1 MRAKRYFL
9 SLLAILAYSTIYASD
24 YMDPKYYDFDVNG
37 IYYTITSNIDHTVA
51 VTYGL
56 TGSIDSNE
64 ENEFTENNGIIQYYY
79 GDGGEYLYYIINMYL
94 FLGFGINPS
103 HVQYAY
109 SGSIS
114 IPRSVKYKEIEYK
127 VTAIDSHAFENCS
140 GITSIIIPSSV
151 TSIGARA
158 FKGCSGLTSVTIGS
172 TTPPNVYSDSFE
184 GITNS
189 ATLYVPAGSKA
200 AYEAADY
207 WKDFK
212 EIIELPIAFAD
223 SNVKTL
229 CVSNWDTNGDGEL
242 SVDEAAAVTSLGNV
256 FKYNTDIV
264 SFNELRYFTG
274 LTSIED
280 YAFSGCT
287 NLTSFVIPNSVKSI
301 GEEIVRYCTNLASLD
316 IPNSVTTIGA
326 YAFWDS
332 GLTELSIPNSVT
344 SIGRC
349 ALLSCASLKSCTIS
363 NSVTTIP
370 LSMFEGCKSLSTI
383 IIPNSVTRIEA
394 QAFMSC
400 YKLSSITI
408 GTAVK
413 NINDFAFSDCDGLMS
428 VNILDLTAW
437 FGISFETQYSNPL
450 AKAHHLYLNGN
461 EITNLVIPNSV
472 TNINDF
478 AFYDC
483 DGLMSVT
490 IPNSVTSIG
499 KSSFNYC
506 EGLTSVSIP
515 NSVTTIGKYAFS
527 HCSYL
532 KSVTLGNS
540 ITNIEEQSFDNCS
553 RLTSLFVNIE
563 DPLDVYLWLN
573 RDKVTLYVPRGC
585 KATYEG
591 STNWSGFKEIVEMG
605 NDITIG
611 SAGMGTF
618 CSTHPLDF
626 SGTEDIKAYIVSAFK
641 PSTGEVTLT
650 RITDVPANTGIVV
663 KGDANTYAI
672 PWGSGETVVA
682 NMLVGVTEDTQLNKV
697 DGDYTNYI
705 LAKKNGNLG
714 FYAVIDGS
722 TLSAGKAY
730 LPLPTAQ
737 LPSGTAGARQLTMVF
752 DDETTG
758 IQQIQSD
765 VKSNG
770 DYYDLQGRRVSTPT
784 RGLYIVNGKKV
795 VIK

>member
-24 YMDPKYYDFDVNG
+24 YMDPKHYDFDVNG

-56 TGSIDSNE
+56 TGGIDSNE

-94 FLGFGINPS
+94 FLGSGINPS
-103 HVQYAY
+103 NVQYAY

-114 IPRSVKYKEIEYK
+114 IPRSVKFKEIVYK

-158 FKGCSGLTSVTIGS
+158 FKGCSGLTSVTIKS

-200 AYEAADY
+200 AYEAANY
-207 WKDFK
+207 WKEFK
-212 EIIELPIAFAD
+212 EIIELPIISFAD
-223 SNVKTL
+223 ANVKAI
-229 CVSNWDTNGDGEL
+229 CIANWDTDDDGEL
-242 SVDEAAAVTSLGNV
+242 SEAEAAAVTDLGVV
-256 FKYNTDIV
+256 FEYNTDIL
-264 SFNELRYFTG
+264 SFDELQYFTG
-274 LTSIED
+274 LTSIQSL
-280 YAFSGCT
+280 AFKG
-287 NLTSFVIPNSVKSI
+287 
-301 GEEIVRYCTNLASLD
+301 CTNLASVVVPNSVTSICDGAFTGCSNLSSVTIPNSVNSIGSGAFNACHSLINVTIPNSVTNIGSSAFSSCSNLANLI
-316 IPNSVTTIGA
+316 IPNSVTTIGHS
-326 YAFWDS
+326 AFAGCSSLTSVVIPNTITSISIGMFNHCS
-332 GLTELSIPNSVT
+332 GLTSVEIGNKVTSIENYAFEGCSALTSIAIPHSVISIGEEAFYCCYNLPSIHIPNSVT
-344 SIGRC
+344 SIGD
-349 ALLSCASLKSCTIS
+349 K
-363 NSVTTIP
+363 
-370 LSMFEGCKSLSTI
+370 
-383 IIPNSVTRIEA
+383 
-394 QAFMSC
+394 AFLNC
-400 YKLSSITI
+400 HNLSSVKVDITSPLDI
-408 GTAVK
+408 SYNT
-413 NINDFAFSDCDGLMS
+413 FSDRA
-428 VNILDLTAW
+428 NA
-437 FGISFETQYSNPL
+437 
-450 AKAHHLYLNGN
+450 
-461 EITNLVIPNSV
+461 
-472 TNINDF
+472 
-478 AFYDC
+478 
-483 DGLMSVT
+483 
-490 IPNSVTSIG
+490 
-499 KSSFNYC
+499 
-506 EGLTSVSIP
+506 
-515 NSVTTIGKYAFS
+515 
-527 HCSYL
+527 
-532 KSVTLGNS
+532 
-540 ITNIEEQSFDNCS
+540 
-553 RLTSLFVNIE
+553 
-563 DPLDVYLWLN
+563 
-573 RDKVTLYVPRGC
+573 TLYVPYGSV
-585 KATYEG
+585 AAYEEA
-591 STNWSGFKEIVEMG
+591 NYWKDFKNIKVITE
-605 NDITIG
+605 DITIG

-618 CSTHPLDF
+618 CSIHALDF
-626 SGTEDIKAYIVSAFK
+626 SGTDDIKAYIVSAFK
-641 PSTGEVTLT
+641 PNTGEVTLT

-663 KGDANTYAI
+663 KGDADTYTI
-672 PWGSGETVVA
+672 PWGAGETVVA
-682 NMLVGVTEDTQLNKV
+682 NMLVGVTENTVLNKV

-705 LAKKNGNLG
+705 LAKKNNKLG
-714 FYAVIDGS
+714 FYAVTDGS

>member
-79 GDGGEYLYYIINMYL
+79 GDGGEYLYYIINMSL

-103 HVQYAY
+103 NVQYAY

-114 IPRSVKYKEIEYK
+114 IPRSVKYKEIVYK

-200 AYEAADY
+200 AYEAANY
-207 WKDFK
+207 WKEFK
-212 EIIELPIAFAD
+212 EIIELPIISFAD
-223 SNVKTL
+223 ANVKAI
-229 CVSNWDTNGDGEL
+229 CIANWDTDDDGEL
-242 SVDEAAAVTSLGNV
+242 SEAEAAAVTDLGEV
-256 FKYNTDIV
+256 FRDNEDIT
-264 SFNELRYFTG
+264 SFEELQYFTG
-274 LTSIED
+274 LTNIHKH
-280 YAFSGCT
+280 AFDGCT
-287 NLTSFVIPNSVKSI
+287 N
-301 GEEIVRYCTNLASLD
+301 
-316 IPNSVTTIGA
+316 
-326 YAFWDS
+326 
-332 GLTELSIPNSVT
+332 
-344 SIGRC
+344 
-349 ALLSCASLKSCTIS
+349 
-363 NSVTTIP
+363 
-370 LSMFEGCKSLSTI
+370 
-383 IIPNSVTRIEA
+383 
-394 QAFMSC
+394 
-400 YKLSSITI
+400 
-408 GTAVK
+408 
-413 NINDFAFSDCDGLMS
+413 
-428 VNILDLTAW
+428 
-437 FGISFETQYSNPL
+437 
-450 AKAHHLYLNGN
+450 
-461 EITNLVIPNSV
+461 
-472 TNINDF
+472 
-478 AFYDC
+478 
-483 DGLMSVT
+483 LMSVT
-490 IPNSVTSIG
+490 IPNSVSIIDELAFSG
-499 KSSFNYC
+499 CSNMSSI
-506 EGLTSVSIP
+506 TMSS
-515 NSVTTIGKYAFS
+515 SVTTIRTCAFFNCLS
-527 HCSYL
+527 LLYVYISDLAAWCNVVFWDEYSNPLNVKSGGGGYL
-532 KSVTLGNS
+532 YLNGEKVIDLVIPNTVSEIKSRVFNGCRSIKSVTIPTSVTRIDAWAFDGSS
-540 ITNIEEQSFDNCS
+540 ITSVTIPSSVTVIENEAFDCS
-553 RLTSLFVNIE
+553 SLVTVK
-563 DPLDVYLWLN
+563 VYWISPISIGSSAFTN
-573 RDKVTLYVPRGC
+573 RTNATLYVP
-585 KATYEG
+585 YG
-591 STNWSGFKEIVEMG
+591 SVASYQDANYWKDFKYIKVITD
-605 NDITIG
+605 DITIG

-705 LAKKNGNLG
+705 LAKKNNKLG
-714 FYAVIDGS
+714 FYAVTDGS

-784 RGLYIVNGKKV
+784 RGLYILNGKKV